1 MIRATTSV
9 FAASLHRAALAI
21 PAFGRLCRKASADMF
36 GSVMP
41 TPTSANNDARR
52 QSAQAESAR
61 QIAHLIQSRTL
72 LLAEKEI
79 VAAERKRARSQRKQV
94 SSFDARLQAINAE
107 LLKIGGN

>member
-1 MIRATTSV
+1 MTHSNPSALPAGNTQPSDMPRRTIRA
-9 FAASLHRAALAI
+9 
-21 PAFGRLCRKASADMF
+21 RLSGLVWTIARW
-36 GSVMP
+36 
-41 TPTSANNDARR
+41 ANSDARR

-94 SSFDARLQAINAE
+94 SSFDARLRPINAE
-107 LLKIGGN
+107 LLSIG